1 MADKFYLCIDLKSFY
16 ASVESVE
23 RGLDPF
29 KINLVVADPSRG
41 KGAICLAI
49 TPALKDLGI
58 KNRCR
63 LFEIPDGIE
72 YITAMPRMKLY
83 MEYSANIY
91 SVYLKYISKDDIHV
105 YSIDECFFDI
115 TSYLQ
120 LYNKTPKEMAQMII
134 DAVYEE
140 TGICATAGIGTN
152 MFLAKVALDIT
163 AKHVDNHIGYL
174 DEEEFKKT
182 LWHYRPLTDIWNFG
196 KGIVKRLEKYGV
208 YDLYDIAHFDE
219 KILYKEFGV
228 NAEFIID
235 HAKGIEPCTIEEIKN
250 FKAKSNSLSNSQI
263 LFTDYNFDDAL
274 LAVKEMVDLLVLD
287 LVDKDL
293 VTDSISLTIG
303 YSKDVTKSTGG
314 TMKIGEYTN
323 SRKKLMEYFVDYYK
337 KTTKPNFPIRK
348 ITIGMNHLVV
358 QDYLA
363 FDMFYGLENDEKERK
378 KQEAIIDIRK
388 KFGKNAILS
397 GMNLQDKATTKAR
410 NKLIGGHNG
419 E

>member
-1 MADKFYLCIDLKSFY
+1 MNKYYLCIDLKSFY

-29 KINLVVADPSRG
+29 KTNLVVADPSRG

-49 TPALKDLGI
+49 TPALKELGI

-63 LFEIPDGIE
+63 LFQIPDDIE

-91 SVYLKYISKDDIHV
+91 SVYLRYVSKDDIHV

-115 TSYLQ
+115 TSYLE
-120 LYNKTPKEMAQMII
+120 LYNKTPKELAQMII

-152 MFLAKVALDIT
+152 MFLAKVALDVT
-163 AKHVDNHIGYL
+163 AKHVSDHIGYL
-174 DEEEFKKT
+174 DKNEFERT
-182 LWHYRPLTDIWNFG
+182 LWHHRPLTDIWNFG
-196 KGIVKRLEKYGV
+196 RGIEKRLQKYGV
-208 YDLYDIAHFDE
+208 YTLYDIAHFDE

-235 HAKGIEPCTIEEIKN
+235 HAKGIEPCTISEIKN
-250 FKAKSNSLSNSQI
+250 FKAKTNSLSNSQI
-263 LFTDYNFDDAL
+263 LFEDYVFEDAL
-274 LAVKEMVDLLVLD
+274 LAVKEMVDLMVLD
-287 LVDKDL
+287 MVDKNL
-293 VTDSISLTIG
+293 VTDCISLSIG
-303 YSKDVTKSTGG
+303 YSKEARKSSGG
-314 TMKIGEYTN
+314 IMKIGEYTD
-323 SRKKLMEYFVDYYK
+323 SRKKLMEYFTEYFK
-337 KTTKPNFPIRK
+337 KTTDRKYPIRK
-348 ITIGMNHLVV
+348 ITIGVNHLVH
-358 QDYLA
+358 QDYMS
-363 FDMFYGLENDEKERK
+363 FDLFTDIAETEKERN
-378 KQEAIIDIRK
+378 KQRAIIDIRK
-388 KFGKNAILS
+388 KFGKNAVLS
-397 GMNLQDKATTKAR
+397 GMNLYEKATTKKR

>member
-1 MADKFYLCIDLKSFY
+1 MDKYYLCIDLKSFY

-23 RGLDPF
+23 RGMDPF
-29 KINLVVADPSRG
+29 KTNLVVADPSRG

-49 TPALKDLGI
+49 TPALKELGI

-63 LFEIPDGIE
+63 LFQIPENVE

-83 MEYSANIY
+83 MEYSAHIY
-91 SVYLKYISKDDIHV
+91 SVYLRYISKDDIHV

-115 TSYLQ
+115 STYLE
-120 LYNKTPKEMAQMII
+120 LYNKSPKELAQMII

-140 TGICATAGIGTN
+140 TGICASAGIGTN

-163 AKHVDNHIGYL
+163 AKHVDDHIGYL
-174 DEEEFKKT
+174 DEEEFKRT
-182 LWHYRPLTDIWNFG
+182 LWHHRPMTDIWNFG
-196 KGIVKRLEKYGV
+196 RGIEKRLEKYGV

-235 HAKGIEPCTIEEIKN
+235 HAKGIEPCTIADIKN

-263 LFTDYNFDDAL
+263 LFDDYNFEDAL
-274 LAVKEMVDLLVLD
+274 LAVKEMVDLMALE
-287 LVDKDL
+287 LVDKNL
-293 VTDSISLTIG
+293 VTDCISLTIG
-303 YSKDVTKSTGG
+303 YSKEVTKSTGG
-314 TMKIGEYTN
+314 TMKLGEYTD

-337 KTTKPNFPIRK
+337 KTTKKNFPIRK
-348 ITIGMNHLVV
+348 ITIGMGHLIE
-358 QDYLA
+358 QEYIS
-363 FDMFYGLENDEKERK
+363 FDMFTDAADSEKERK
-378 KQEAIIDIRK
+378 KQEAIISIRK

-397 GMNLQDKATTKAR
+397 GMNLHEKATTKSR

>member
-1 MADKFYLCIDLKSFY
+1 MDKYYLCIDLKSFY

-29 KINLVVADPSRG
+29 KTNLVVADPSRG

-49 TPALKDLGI
+49 TPALKELGI

-63 LFEIPDGIE
+63 LFQIPENVE

-83 MEYSANIY
+83 MEYSAHIY
-91 SVYLKYISKDDIHV
+91 SVYLRYISKDDIHV

-115 TSYLQ
+115 STYLN
-120 LYNKTPKEMAQMII
+120 LYNKTPKELAQMII

-163 AKHVDNHIGYL
+163 AKHVDDHIGYL
-174 DEEEFKKT
+174 DEEEFKRT
-182 LWHYRPLTDIWNFG
+182 LWHHRPMTDIWNFG
-196 KGIVKRLEKYGV
+196 RGIEKRLEKYGV

-235 HAKGIEPCTIEEIKN
+235 HAKGIEPCTIAEIKN
-250 FKAKSNSLSNSQI
+250 FKAKSNSLSNSQV
-263 LFTDYNFDDAL
+263 LFDDYNFEDAL
-274 LAVKEMVDLLVLD
+274 LAVKEMVDLMTLE
-287 LVDKDL
+287 LVDKNL
-293 VTDSISLTIG
+293 VTDSISLTVG

-314 TMKIGEYTN
+314 IMKLGEYTD
-323 SRKKLMEYFVDYYK
+323 SRKKLMEYFINYYK
-337 KTTKPNFPIRK
+337 KTTKRNYPIRK
-348 ITIGMNHLVV
+348 ITIGMGNLI
-358 QDYLA
+358 QQEYIS
-363 FDMFYGLENDEKERK
+363 FDMFTNIEESEKERK
-378 KQEAIIDIRK
+378 KQEAIISIRK

-397 GMNLQDKATTKAR
+397 GMNLYEKATTKAR